1 MTPMKNY
8 NIENSINPKKIK
20 DFRKKLGMTQAEFAK
35 FLGISRPTVERMESS
50 HKDITGP
57 IAVLIDLL
65 QDNTDLIEEQRI
77 PDKIYPLRLWYM
89 YKDKKCT
96 LIDVD
101 ELNKKVYIRNYVTNI
116 MYRAFGNNDKPS
128 FSDYEEFLKSR
139 CFPES
144 RDKIKIEL
152 ESLGLPFY
160 DTMMIIQKT
169 EGRMAEDNFW
179 ILIEKNN

>member
-1 MTPMKNY
+1 MIHTERY
-8 NIENSINPKKIK
+8 NIKNSINSKEVKG
-20 DFRKKLGMTQAEFAK
+20 FRKKLSMTQAEFAK

-50 HKDITGP
+50 DKKICGP
-57 IAVLIDLL
+57 IAVLIYLL
-65 QDNTDLIEEQRI
+65 QDNWELIEEQRI
-77 PDKIYPLRLWYM
+77 PDKKYPLRLWYM

-101 ELNKKVYIRNYVTNI
+101 ETNKKIFIQNYVSNI
-116 MYRAFGNNDKPS
+116 MYCAFGNNNKPS
-128 FSDYEEFLKSR
+128 YNDYEEFLRSR

-169 EGRMAEDNFW
+169 EGRMAEDDFW
-179 ILIEKNN
+179 ILIEK